1 MNSNLVVPVPRKAV
15 QEAIATL
22 NRYIILA
29 NKVTGGSS
37 LEELKEAEAYLH
49 TAEGIFWALDSFKM
63 VGNSYRVSMDLARIE
78 EKIKGLMYGVVK

>member
-1 MNSNLVVPVPRKAV
+1 MSNLVVPVPRKAV

-37 LEELKEAEAYLH
+37 LEEIKTAERCLYTGMGLCHTLKEFRMIKNADEIM
-49 TAEGIFWALDSFKM
+49 E
-63 VGNSYRVSMDLARIE
+63 DLNRIE
-78 EKIKGLMYGVVK
+78 DKIKRWFSENKM